1 MRTRQCAALICMNKI
16 SPYWLLAVPCA
27 LSIFLWW
34 KPLLITFS
42 WAMHSDEYSQILVI
56 LPVSIG
62 LIYLQRKALQPA
74 GTVSEWE
81 HSLKT
86 GRIVSAILFIAAIAL
101 FIVSRS
107 SEFAQKDISLTLSI
121 TGLVLWWLASFLSA
135 FGWSAF
141 RKLFFPLCFLFW
153 MVPWTHSFLDIV
165 ITWLQ
170 QYSASGTRLFFEAA
184 SVPVLQQ
191 GATLSIP
198 GLMIEVAKECSS
210 IRSSLALLI
219 TTMLL
224 GHLTLRSH
232 WNQLWLTLIAVPLSV
247 AKNALRIFTLAM
259 LGLHVDPGFLTG
271 RLHHDGGFVFFAIAL
286 GVIFL
291 LAKFMQQM
299 ENRTKKP
306 DALKVV
312 AS

>member
-1 MRTRQCAALICMNKI
+1 MNKI
-16 SPYWLLAVPCA
+16 SPYWLLAIPCA

-42 WAMHSDEYSQILVI
+42 WALQSDEYSQILVI
-56 LPVSIG
+56 LPISVA
-62 LIYLQRKALQPA
+62 LIYLQRNALQPA
-74 GTVSEWE
+74 ETAAEE
-81 HSLKT
+81 KDSLKT
-86 GRIVSAILFIAAIAL
+86 GRIVSAILFIAVIAL

-107 SEFAQKDISLTLSI
+107 GEFAQKDLSLTLSM
-121 TGLVLWWLASFLSA
+121 TGLVLWWLASFLFA
-135 FGWSAF
+135 FGWNAF
-141 RKLFFPLCFLFW
+141 RKLLFPLCFLFW
-153 MVPWTHSFLDIV
+153 MVPWTHSFLDSV
-165 ITWLQ
+165 ITCLQ

-191 GATLSIP
+191 GVTLSIP

-210 IRSSLALLI
+210 IRSSLALLV

-224 GHLTLRSH
+224 AHLTLRSH
-232 WNQLWLTLIAVPLSV
+232 WNQLWLVLIAIPLSV

-259 LGLHVDPGFLTG
+259 LGLHVDRGFLTG

-291 LAKFMQQM
+291 LAKLLQQM
-299 ENRTKKP
+299 EIRIKKP
-306 DALKVV
+306 KAIKVV